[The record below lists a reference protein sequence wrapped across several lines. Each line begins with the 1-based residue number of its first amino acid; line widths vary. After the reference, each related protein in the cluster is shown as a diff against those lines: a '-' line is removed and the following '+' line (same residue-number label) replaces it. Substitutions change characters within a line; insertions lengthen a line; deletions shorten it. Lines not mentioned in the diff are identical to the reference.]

1 MRLAPIALAATLCAT
16 LGACGHIERVTDSL
30 TLTEANDGQTV
41 SVVRHSRFRVELAAN
56 VTTGYSW
63 TLGDL
68 PAGVVETVGAG
79 VYAPDAAPAGMVG
92 SGGRSSWTFA
102 AKKPGRETIR
112 LEYRRAWEKDQP
124 AAKTVSFVVDV
135 K

>member
-1 MRLAPIALAATLCAT
+1 MRFAPIALVVPMCAA
-16 LGACGHIERVTDSL
+16 LGACGPMSGISEA

-41 SVVRHSRFRVELAAN
+41 SLLKTSRLRVDLAAN
-56 VTTGYSW
+56 ATTGYSW

-68 PAGVVETVGAG
+68 PAGVVESVGAA
-79 VYAPDAAPAGMVG
+79 VYTPDAAPEGMVG

-102 AKKPGRETIR
+102 AKKPGRETLR
-112 LEYRRAWEKDQP
+112 FEYRRAWEKDQP
-124 AAKTVSFVVDV
+124 AAKTVTFVVDV